1 MLVLTRKVG
10 ERIVIGENITVTV
23 VEIQKGRVRLAVSAP
38 REISIHREEVV
49 LGAGGSQ
56 RNLECAA
63 SV

>member
-38 REISIHREEVV
+38 REISVHREEVV
-49 LGAGGSQ
+49 LAAGGRQ